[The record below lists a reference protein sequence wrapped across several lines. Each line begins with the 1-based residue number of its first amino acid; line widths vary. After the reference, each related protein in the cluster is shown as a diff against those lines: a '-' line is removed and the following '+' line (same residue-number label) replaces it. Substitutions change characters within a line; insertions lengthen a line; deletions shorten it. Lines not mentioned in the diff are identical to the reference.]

1 MITIDY
7 CIEEDG
13 YVFFDQA
20 SGLPIPGIRCLAIL
34 ENEGVQPGHYGE
46 IHLEPDDYS
55 ITIQVS

>member
-20 SGLPIPGIRCLAIL
+20 DGRPIPSIRCLLIL
-34 ENEGVQPGHYGE
+34 EDEAVQPGYYGE

-55 ITIQVS
+55 ISIHKS

>member
-13 YVFFDQA
+13 YVFLDQA
-20 SGLPIPGIRCLAIL
+20 DGRPIPSIRCLAIL
-34 ENEGVQPGHYGE
+34 EDEGVTPGHYGE

-55 ITIQVS
+55 ISIHES